1 MDKLIKKMYC
11 LEDYD
16 ADADML
22 EIIST
27 FKKWKEIK
35 TTDELESIIKAM
47 SSVVFYVASLR
58 RERDSLH
65 TILEELREDKNHY
78 ALRARESEQELKM
91 LRDKQDP
98 LSKMTKNG

>member
-1 MDKLIKKMYC
+1 MDKLIKKLYC
-11 LEDYD
+11 LKDYD

-22 EIIST
+22 EIVST

-35 TTDELESIIKAM
+35 TTDELESIIQSM
-47 SSVVFYVASLR
+47 SSLVVYVSYLR
-58 RERDSLH
+58 NERDTLH
-65 TILEELREDKNHY
+65 HIIEELREDKNHY

-98 LSKMTKNG
+98 LAKMTKNG